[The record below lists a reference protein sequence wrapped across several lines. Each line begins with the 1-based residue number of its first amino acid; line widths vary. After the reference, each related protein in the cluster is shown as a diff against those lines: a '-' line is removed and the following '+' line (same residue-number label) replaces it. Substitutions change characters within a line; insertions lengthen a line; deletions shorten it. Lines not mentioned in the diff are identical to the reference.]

1 MPNTAKKYKLIGL
14 FLAIVMPVL
23 VAALRMCVHGTD
35 DGFSAGSYFVFIA
48 PFLLLLG
55 YILYVEK
62 ESLGAFGNMSIN
74 LRTLGSAFVILF
86 ASAVAFILFAFT
98 ISKLGI
104 TQAREPMYEK
114 MQQLPIAVR
123 LLVAVWA
130 GVSEEIAFRGYAIT
144 RLEELTGSASW
155 AAVLPVVLF
164 ALGHG
169 TDGSVVHIVFALTMG
184 ALFSIFYLMTRNL
197 MANILAHALIDIL
210 LLVVLPMLNS

>member
-1 MPNTAKKYKLIGL
+1 MPNNTKNYKIAGL
-14 FLAIVMPVL
+14 FLAIVLPVL
-23 VAALRMCVHGTD
+23 VAVLRMWVHGTD
-35 DGFSAGSYFVFIA
+35 GGISVRSYFVFIA

-74 LRTLGSAFVILF
+74 LRTFGSSVVILL
-86 ASAVAFILFAFT
+86 ASVVAYILFAFT

-104 TQAREPMYEK
+104 TQEREPMYEK
-114 MQQLPIAVR
+114 MRQLPAAVR
-123 LLVAVWA
+123 FLVAVWA

-144 RLEELTGSASW
+144 RLKELTGSTIW
-155 AAVLPVVLF
+155 ATGLPVVLF

-169 TDGSVVHIVFALTMG
+169 ADGSVVHIVFALIMG
-184 ALFSIFYLMTRNL
+184 VLFSLFYLRSRNL
-197 MANILAHALIDIL
+197 MANILAHAFMDIL